1 MDYFTTDDGERVFYR
16 VSGSGPPLVILH
28 EWSASH
34 HIWEPLIRVLQE
46 DFTVCRWDARGHGG
60 HSPTGSEAPTVSR
73 LARDLEQL
81 LDHLSLDRPLVVGSS
96 MGALILWEYIDQRGY
111 DRLSRICVIDQ
122 SPRLRTDANWRL
134 GIYGDWTAERDAA
147 FVAGLGTDF
156 VETVMRLIAH
166 GHNRRARLSYEAGGA
181 GMRRL
186 RAYLSTLD
194 PAPLTTI
201 WKSLTAAD
209 YRPVLPH
216 LDIPALLVYGS
227 ESNYYGVSTGQYVA
241 RSMPRA
247 ELIVYEGADHSPHIC
262 QPRRFVADLKR
273 FAGRSHEACA
283 ASPGTAAI

>member
-1 MDYFTTDDGERVFYR
+1 MTDDGERVFYR

-46 DFTVCRWDARGHGG
+46 NFTVCRWDARGHGG
-60 HSPTGSEAPTVSR
+60 HSATGSEAPTVSR

-81 LDHLSLDRPLVVGSS
+81 LDHLALDRPLVVGSS
-96 MGALILWEYIDQRGY
+96 MGALILWEYIDRRGC

-122 SPRLRTDANWRL
+122 SPRLRTDASWKL
-134 GIYGDWTAERDAA
+134 GIYGDWPPERDAA
-147 FVAGLGTDF
+147 FVAGLKTDF

-166 GHNRRARLSYEAGGA
+166 GHNRRARLSYEAGGPA
-181 GMRRL
+181 IQRL
-186 RAYLSTLD
+186 RAYLATLD

-201 WKSLTAAD
+201 WQSLTAAD
-209 YRPVLPH
+209 YRTMLPRVAV
-216 LDIPALLVYGS
+216 PALLVYGS
-227 ESNYYGVSTGQYVA
+227 ESNYYGVATGHFVQ
-241 RSMPRA
+241 RSMPQA

-273 FAGRSHEACA
+273 FACRPHDTRAT
-283 ASPGTAAI
+283 SPGTAAI